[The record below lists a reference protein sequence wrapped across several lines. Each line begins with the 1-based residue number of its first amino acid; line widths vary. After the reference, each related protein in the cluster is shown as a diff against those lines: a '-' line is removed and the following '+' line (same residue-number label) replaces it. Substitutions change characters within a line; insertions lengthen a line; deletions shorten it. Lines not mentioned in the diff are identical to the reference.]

1 MAWASPAAA
10 LVGAAPDGRFA
21 DRVAMV
27 LLRGPGEAGFCSA
40 LVLDN
45 RTLLTAAHCLK
56 SVGDMAVHYRDAAGA
71 PVVIPVE
78 AAVAHP
84 GYRPDAIRARVQSID
99 VALVRT
105 TRPLD
110 ARFVGAALASG
121 DGPKVGDPVIL
132 AGYGTTR
139 EGDWKSGGTL
149 RSVTLAVSDPASP
162 VLVWAADPDGR
173 VAGACSGDS
182 GGPIW
187 SADGETA
194 LAIAAWAQGPHG
206 RGCGGLTQGPR
217 LAPLKGWIETARQ
230 GLAAGAARK

>member
-1 MAWASPAAA
+1 MRRERPCGPEA
-10 LVGAAPDGRFA
+10 LPPPTQAREPRFA
-21 DRVAMV
+21 
-27 LLRGPGEAGFCSA
+27 
-40 LVLDN
+40 
-45 RTLLTAAHCLK
+45 
-56 SVGDMAVHYRDAAGA
+56 
-71 PVVIPVE
+71 
-78 AAVAHP
+78 
-84 GYRPDAIRARVQSID
+84 
-99 VALVRT
+99 
-105 TRPLD
+105 
-110 ARFVGAALASG
+110 GAALAAG
-121 DGPKVGDPVIL
+121 EGPEVGDPVIL
-132 AGYGTTR
+132 AGFGTTR

-230 GLAAGAARK
+230 GLAGAARK